1 MSFEISF
8 EDAVINNNVAAI
20 SDALIREKASKS
32 LVSRLNQVAYK
43 ELDRKEFKSVS
54 MLLTAIE
61 DVCKRNEDCF
71 NCLSRQ
77 GLFYQMLMWFEKA
90 VEIMKMDKNK
100 GGKELSRLIEAFYDL
115 FLRLSPSVE
124 DRSQLTSVFLL
135 RVGVVGT
142 NPDIPFG
149 LRLEAIRTINTLLD
163 GTQKEE
169 RKKLNLSKDHCLLLE
184 QFAKVILN
192 VGDFE
197 MQVALTEA
205 LCRMTVKKSREE
217 LANKWF
223 ANPVFAEGFNAI
235 KDGEFETDCRNF
247 LNDLNSYF
255 GDERRVFTFPCLK
268 VFLETTELFKPLDEN
283 LKEFW
288 VDFNLGSH
296 NISFFVNNPECL
308 LWESIH
314 VDRVDVLNYSL
325 CDCDER
331 TVLTV
336 HLSKPIA
343 HCNTKGRMVQI
354 SFDSK
359 HDILDAAKR
368 VFESR
373 RLLQNM
379 PSDGHASL
387 QHVAE
392 TRHSDLGVPVA
403 VESSLLSP
411 AGSAETPGAT
421 QLSRT
426 SLTQESETTAA
437 DVFKLDSSSNAEVT
451 RAKARRFNIQ
461 FLSSGGSSPHS
472 DSTKKEKKKQKSIS
486 KGSPSTLLEAIQV
499 QQTHYSYTRK
509 KPKTKSKLKSEPVQP
524 RLPSHPFIMFECAE
538 LPWSSRHPAVATPP
552 PTLSTVLPLS
562 SPSSDDEAF
571 VVKHFGTRSAEES
584 SNGTVEE
591 LFDQLSPEEPLESN
605 VISRDSGFPDVTGDG
620 WHDSVFLKEEPME
633 STPKGHLPNEK
644 AATSR
649 KRALVSDSWGVAG
662 KMPAPPERDP
672 ERTVSPPSWRPRA
685 AFTSGALEEATE
697 SMTRVLSEEVDSE
710 TKLGSGVLT
719 AFQNFKQQL
728 REHFLA
734 RYKQIEAHSLQSLTD
749 CQKHVTSLL
758 GAVHNNRLSHLERF
772 QVTVV
777 QELGRLENDCISLK
791 EIERETVDFWQ
802 SESQSVR
809 SFCERQ
815 QERLDSLGEPSER
828 RRSSTSWEAAAPSEP
843 SS

>member
-1 MSFEISF
+1 
-8 EDAVINNNVAAI
+8 
-20 SDALIREKASKS
+20 
-32 LVSRLNQVAYK
+32 
-43 ELDRKEFKSVS
+43 
-54 MLLTAIE
+54 
-61 DVCKRNEDCF
+61 
-71 NCLSRQ
+71 
-77 GLFYQMLMWFEKA
+77 
-90 VEIMKMDKNK
+90 
-100 GGKELSRLIEAFYDL
+100 
-115 FLRLSPSVE
+115 
-124 DRSQLTSVFLL
+124 
-135 RVGVVGT
+135 
-142 NPDIPFG
+142 
-149 LRLEAIRTINTLLD
+149 
-163 GTQKEE
+163 
-169 RKKLNLSKDHCLLLE
+169 
-184 QFAKVILN
+184 
-192 VGDFE
+192 

-392 TRHSDLGVPVA
+392 TRHSDTLSSLIAKSDLILLMLYQKCVWIYRNYYFCFTNLGVPVA

-472 DSTKKEKKKQKSIS
+472 DSTKKEKKKQKVFVPIFLFSDIV
-486 KGSPSTLLEAIQV
+486 PD
-499 QQTHYSYTRK
+499 YSQFYSCCSLRPAC
-509 KPKTKSKLKSEPVQP
+509 PK
-524 RLPSHPFIMFECAE
+524 C
-538 LPWSSRHPAVATPP
+538 
-552 PTLSTVLPLS
+552 PLHMS
-562 SPSSDDEAF
+562 
-571 VVKHFGTRSAEES
+571 
-584 SNGTVEE
+584 E
-591 LFDQLSPEEPLESN
+591 LFNLSYP
-605 VISRDSGFPDVTGDG
+605 I
-620 WHDSVFLKEEPME
+620 
-633 STPKGHLPNEK
+633 
-644 AATSR
+644 
-649 KRALVSDSWGVAG
+649 
-662 KMPAPPERDP
+662 
-672 ERTVSPPSWRPRA
+672 
-685 AFTSGALEEATE
+685 
-697 SMTRVLSEEVDSE
+697 
-710 TKLGSGVLT
+710 
-719 AFQNFKQQL
+719 
-728 REHFLA
+728 
-734 RYKQIEAHSLQSLTD
+734 
-749 CQKHVTSLL
+749 
-758 GAVHNNRLSHLERF
+758 
-772 QVTVV
+772 
-777 QELGRLENDCISLK
+777 
-791 EIERETVDFWQ
+791 
-802 SESQSVR
+802 
-809 SFCERQ
+809 
-815 QERLDSLGEPSER
+815 
-828 RRSSTSWEAAAPSEP
+828 
-843 SS
+843 